1 MANAIAILEPGY
13 ADYSTEESILSGHGL
28 KVVPVGPHEDAA
40 SALQVINPL
49 GVMVR
54 ERAMTSDLMDICPR
68 LKIIVRYGV
77 GVDNIDIEAARSRG
91 IYVANVPDYG
101 AENEVSDH
109 ALALYLAI
117 QRRIPARDQEV
128 RSGRWGVGQAA
139 KIPSRENAM
148 LGLIG
153 CGRIGLATARKF
165 RAFGFERIVVFDPF
179 LDPGKAAAAGLELTD
194 LDALCRDADVISV
207 HAPLTAETRGILGAD
222 LFATMKPTTI
232 VINVARG
239 GLVDETALADALNAG
254 RIFGAGIDVFEQEPV
269 RADHPLLFTP
279 NTVLSDHTAWYS
291 ERSVG
296 VLQRNAATEI
306 CRVLSGEPP
315 QNWVNRW

>member
-1 MANAIAILEPGY
+1 MANAIAVLEPGY
-13 ADYSTEESILSGHGL
+13 ADYSTEEAILSKHAL
-28 KVVPVGPHEDAA
+28 KVVPVGAHKDAA
-40 SALQVINPL
+40 SALKVINPL

-54 ERAMTSDLMDICPR
+54 ERAMTSSLMDICPE

-77 GVDNIDIEAARSRG
+77 GVDNIDIEAARKRG

-109 ALALYLAI
+109 AIGLYLAV
-117 QRRIPARDQEV
+117 QRRIPSRDQEV

-139 KIPSRENAM
+139 IIPSREDAV

-165 RAFGFERIVVFDPF
+165 RAFGFERILVFDPF
-179 LDPGKAAAAGLELTD
+179 LDPEKAGAAGLELTD
-194 LDALCRDADVISV
+194 LKTLCRDADVISV
-207 HAPLTAETRGILGAD
+207 HAPLTSETRRVLDAD
-222 LFATMKPTTI
+222 LFAVMKPTTI

-239 GLVDETALADALNAG
+239 GLVDEAALADALNAG

-269 RADHPLLFTP
+269 RAYHPLLFTP

-306 CRVLSGEPP
+306 HRVLSGEAP